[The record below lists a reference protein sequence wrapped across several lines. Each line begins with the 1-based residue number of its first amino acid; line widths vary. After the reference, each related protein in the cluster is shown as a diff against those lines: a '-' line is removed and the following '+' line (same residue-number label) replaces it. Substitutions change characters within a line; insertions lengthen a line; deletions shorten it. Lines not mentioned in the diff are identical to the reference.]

1 MAEFEA
7 SKLFSVKGLVA
18 IITGGGSGL
27 GAVMA
32 RALDANGADKVF
44 ILGRREQNLKEV
56 AAQAI
61 NKSIIPV
68 TADVTSKES
77 LQAAYDAISKETDHV
92 DLLVAN
98 SGIMG
103 PSISPGAP
111 GKPAGSTPTLSE
123 LRDHL
128 WATPMEDF
136 SNVFNVNISGTFYTV
151 LAFIPLLQAADQ
163 KRPPPV
169 PGKLSPPK
177 PQVVITSSIGGF
189 SRIAAFSPAYS
200 ISKSATN
207 YMIKSLSTMLVK
219 YGIRVNGIAPGLYY
233 SEMAAPAFEAH
244 NAVGAGISDGSLPP
258 EFIPITRGGSSED
271 IASIILW
278 MAGAGGG
285 YLSGNIVVSDGGRLS
300 TVPSTY

>member
-18 IITGGGSGL
+18 VVTGGGSGL

-32 RALDANGADKVF
+32 RALDANGASKVF
-44 ILGRREQNLKEV
+44 ILGRREQNLKDV

-61 NKSIIPV
+61 NKSIIPI

-77 LQAAYDAISKETDHV
+77 LQAAYDTIAKQTDYV

-103 PSISPGAP
+103 PSISPGQP
-111 GKPAGSTPTLSE
+111 GTPAGTQTLSE

-128 WATPMEDF
+128 WATPIEDF
-136 SNVFNVNISGTFYTV
+136 SSVFNVNISGTFYTV
-151 LAFIPLLQAADQ
+151 LAFIPLLQAALE
-163 KRPPPV
+163 KRPAPV

-177 PQVVITSSIGGF
+177 PQVIITSSIGGF

-200 ISKSATN
+200 MSKAATN
-207 YMIKSLSTMLVK
+207 HMVKSLSTMLVK
-219 YGIRVNGIAPGLYY
+219 HDIRVNGIAPGLYY
-233 SEMAAPAFEAH
+233 SDMAAPAFEAY
-244 NAVGAGISDGSLPP
+244 NAVGGGVSDGSIPR
-258 EFIPITRGGSSED
+258 EFVPIARGGASED
-271 IASIILW
+271 IAGIIVW
-278 MAGAGGG
+278 MAGAAGG
-285 YLSGNIVVSDGGRLS
+285 YMSGNIVVSDGGRLS
-300 TVPSTY
+300 MVPSSY